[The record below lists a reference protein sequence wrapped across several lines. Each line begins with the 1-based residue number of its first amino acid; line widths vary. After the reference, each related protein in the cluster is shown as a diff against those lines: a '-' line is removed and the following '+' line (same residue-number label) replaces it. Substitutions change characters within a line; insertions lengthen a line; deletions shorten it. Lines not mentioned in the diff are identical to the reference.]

1 MEAPGR
7 KGFLESVILEGM
19 SRTAPLPGSSS
30 QTRGEELANSLTHGL
45 GAALSIAGL
54 VVMVVFAAR
63 HGTARDVVGAAIF
76 GSSLILLYV
85 MSTLY
90 HAFRGP
96 RVKLVFKVFDHSAIF
111 LLIAGTYTPFCLS
124 SLGRTRPAW
133 GWTLFGL
140 VWGLAVLGVTFK
152 GIYYGRIAKSALRP
166 PPLDHLHT
174 PVVTPVDP
182 AFVRRM
188 GWISTLIYLAMGW
201 LIVVP
206 ILAGLVSG
214 VPIAKVLS
222 THGLYWLFGGGLFY
236 SLGAAVY
243 SLEKLRFHHAL
254 WHLFVVGGSACHV
267 FAVLFH
273 VIMGR

>member
-1 MEAPGR
+1 MPSTA
-7 KGFLESVILEGM
+7 
-19 SRTAPLPGSSS
+19 SRPGSFS
-30 QTRGEELANSLTHGL
+30 QTPGEELANSLTHGL
-45 GAALSIAGL
+45 GAALAIAAL
-54 VVMVVFAAR
+54 VVMVVKAAL

-76 GSSLILLYV
+76 GSSLILLYI

-96 RVKLVFKVFDHSAIF
+96 KVKLVFKVFDHSAIF

-124 SLGRTRPAW
+124 ALGRARPAW

-140 VWGLAVLGVTFK
+140 AWGLAVLGITFK
-152 GIYYGRIAKSALRP
+152 GIFYGRIAKSALRP
-166 PPLDHLHT
+166 APVDHLHS
-174 PVVTPVDP
+174 PIVTPVDP

-201 LIVVP
+201 LIVIP
-206 ILAGLVSG
+206 ILAGLITG
-214 VPIAKVLS
+214 VPIVNILP

-236 SLGAAVY
+236 SLGAGVY
-243 SLEKLRFHHAL
+243 SLEHLRYHHAL

-273 VIMGR
+273 VIPGK

>member
-1 MEAPGR
+1 
-7 KGFLESVILEGM
+7 M
-19 SRTAPLPGSSS
+19 SRTASIPESTS

-45 GAALSIAGL
+45 GAALSIAAL
-54 VVMVVFAAR
+54 VLMVVFAAR
-63 HGTARDVVGAAIF
+63 HGTARDVVGGTIF

-124 SLGRTRPAW
+124 ALGRQRPGW

-140 VWGLAVLGVTFK
+140 VWGLAALGITFK
-152 GIYYGRIAKSALRP
+152 GVYYGRIAKSALRP

-174 PVVTPVDP
+174 PVVKPVDP
-182 AFVRRM
+182 AFVQRM
-188 GWISTLIYLAMGW
+188 GWISTCIYLLMGW
-201 LIVVP
+201 LIVIAAAP
-206 ILAGLVSG
+206 LGHSVS
-214 VPIAKVLS
+214 A
-222 THGLYWLFGGGLFY
+222 HGLYWLFGGGLFY
-236 SLGAAVY
+236 SLGAGVY

-273 VIMGR
+273 VIPGK